1 LRNDDQLKQTVRDGA
16 ILAYRLLQWFRAG
29 PPDRGAIEP
38 PVMRGPTTVLTVAAA
53 VAVLLVGVLVFLG
66 VIAVALK
73 VVEYGVEPIF
83 DYVSGPIFRL
93 IVGLLLVPGVPP
105 ALAGATVVVGLAL
118 APKFQPRELFL
129 SGVFAV
135 ALGFVCLWQ
144 LPRLMAA
151 LPTPEARVQLEGPLL
166 IVGLVISA
174 FFLVGGF
181 GAMGHCQ
188 WVREQDDSDET
199 E

>member
-1 LRNDDQLKQTVRDGA
+1 LRNDDHIKQTVRDGA
-16 ILAYRLLQWFRAG
+16 VLAYRLVQWFRTA
-29 PPDRGAIEP
+29 PPPRGAED
-38 PVMRGPTTVLTVAAA
+38 PVMRGPTTVWTLAAA
-53 VAVLLVGVLVFLG
+53 AAVLLVGILVFLG

-83 DYVSGPIFRL
+83 DYVSGPIFL
-93 IVGLLLVPGVPP
+93 FILGLLLVPWVPP
-105 ALAGATVVVGLAL
+105 ALAGATVLVGLAL

-129 SGVFAV
+129 GGVFAV

-151 LPTPEARVQLEGPLL
+151 LQLEGPLL

-174 FFLVGGF
+174 FFVVGGF